1 MRNPDTICRAASLRL
16 KPKAPVPRGPK
27 KGVTMSG
34 QKSRE
39 TQPETAAE
47 EEAGGHRRCEAQ
59 DSAAPALHSLLGH
72 YARLL
77 WDVQKLR
84 IQVRNRI
91 GAMERDGL
99 PVEATAPHLET
110 QKTLEAQ
117 ERGIE
122 RQLERLV
129 KQHPMADWVKACPG
143 LGYGG
148 FARIVGVTGDF
159 MLFPNVAKVWAY
171 MGMHVVNGHA
181 PKREKGVKSNW
192 SPQGRVV
199 AHQIGD
205 SIVKLGRGRYREL
218 YDAKKA
224 EYLARPRLG
233 NSGCPMGQVHK
244 DKGGKV
250 LACVKPGE
258 NGNETSAHL
267 HNAAMRVA
275 VKELLKDMWVEWHR
289 RAIEVVQTRD
299 LLPPVP

>member
-1 MRNPDTICRAASLRL
+1 
-16 KPKAPVPRGPK
+16 
-27 KGVTMSG
+27 MSG
-34 QKSRE
+34 HQKREAQGSAAAQEEEIGGQARHE
-39 TQPETAAE
+39 TQGA
-47 EEAGGHRRCEAQ
+47 
-59 DSAAPALHSLLGH
+59 SAPDPLHSLLGH

-77 WDVQKLR
+77 WDIQKLR
-84 IQVRNRI
+84 IQVGNRI

-122 RQLERLV
+122 RQLARLA
-129 KQHPMADWVKACPG
+129 KQHIMADWVEACPG

-171 MGMHVVNGHA
+171 MGMHVINGHA
-181 PKREKGVKSNW
+181 PKREKGVKGNW

-205 SIVKLGRGRYREL
+205 SIVKLGRGRYREM
-218 YDAKKA
+218 YDSKKA

-233 NSGCPMGQVHK
+233 DSGCPMMGQVHK
-244 DKGGKV
+244 DKTGKV

-289 RAIEVVQTRD
+289 RATVE
-299 LLPPVP
+299 LKPSAALPAVP